1 MLGDK
6 KNDRMRQ
13 DNNGV
18 VWRGG
23 AKWCSMAFEFVSSGR
38 CPSDIL
44 LPFQGEEVGGVTFTQ
59 GGALGYVLLP
69 LRGEAGINGGG
80 LIINI

>member
-1 MLGDK
+1 
-6 KNDRMRQ
+6 
-13 DNNGV
+13 
-18 VWRGG
+18 
-23 AKWCSMAFEFVSSGR
+23 MAFEFVSSGR

-69 LRGEAGINGGG
+69 LRGEAGINGGIDYQH
-80 LIINI
+80 LSYLEISEA